1 MDYIDKK
8 KRFIGFVDVV
18 RKVVYKST
26 DVMAYGV

>member
-8 KRFIGFVDVV
+8 KCFIGFVDVD
-18 RKVVYKST
+18 KTVVYKST